1 MHKAKWLGV
10 GCFVQGIGCLVFAS
24 PQFIF
29 FNSVAPAAA
38 NSRFQV
44 CLPERNE
51 TYSECESTNG
61 IAYAILIIGQ
71 IFLGAGAAPLFTL
84 GITYLDDLVHPRYVS
99 LHLGIVYTLQVLG
112 PAIGLGLGGVLLS
125 VYIDPWIRTNL
136 EQTDASYLG
145 AWWVGFIVA
154 GVLSLLISI
163 PFFMFPR
170 QLKDAD
176 EVKKAR
182 EEEMAKRG
190 DRIPPKNAKIKDV
203 IKDFFHQLKQLL
215 TNITYLLNIGS
226 VASGA
231 LAVIGL
237 VTFVPK
243 FVENQ
248 FYFPASQANLIVGGT
263 AIVTASKSYYYSTT
277 CGAHYNANFTCLYT
291 YCSGWCW
298 IRSFAAVHIQRSSHK
313 GQKSSTVSDSD
324 GNHCCSSQSW
334 LPCTLSYSQDCW
346 S

>member
-1 MHKAKWLGV
+1 M
-10 GCFVQGIGCLVFAS
+10 FAS

-29 FNSVAPAAA
+29 FNNVPPSAA
-38 NSRFQV
+38 NNRFQV
-44 CLPERNE
+44 CSADRNA
-51 TYSECESTNG
+51 TYGECEGTNG

-112 PAIGLGLGGVLLS
+112 PAIGLGLGGALLAI
-125 VYIDPWIRTNL
+125 YIDPWVRTNL
-136 EQTDASYLG
+136 EQTDAAFLG
-145 AWWVGFIVA
+145 AWWVGFIIA

-170 QLKDAD
+170 QLKDAE

-190 DRIPPKNAKIKDV
+190 ERIPPKNAKVKDV
-203 IKDFFHQLKQLL
+203 LRDFLHQLKQLL
-215 TNITYLLNIGS
+215 INVTYLLNIGS

-248 FYFPASQANLIVGGT
+248 FFFTASQANLIVGGT
-263 AIVTASKSYYYSTT
+263 AIVTAS
-277 CGAHYNANFTCLYT
+277 
-291 YCSGWCW
+291 
-298 IRSFAAVHIQRSSHK
+298 
-313 GQKSSTVSDSD
+313 
-324 GNHCCSSQSW
+324 
-334 LPCTLSYSQDCW
+334 
-346 S
+346 